1 MRKLVAFAPIA
12 LAALMLAG
20 CTSSSD
26 TSPEPD
32 PTPTVEETTAAF
44 NPDTVVTAPA
54 PEVATTM
61 ANILKQNSGT
71 DAKVDCGD
79 GEFQLKDGAT
89 VECKLIDVDKTEYK
103 VTAVVML
110 TSDGSSYALSPRVME
125 DAS

>member
-1 MRKLVAFAPIA
+1 MRKLVAFAPLA

-20 CTSSSD
+20 CTPNGD

-44 NPDTVVTAPA
+44 NPDTVVTSPA
-54 PEVATTM
+54 SEVATTM
-61 ANILKQNSGT
+61 SNILKQNSGT

-79 GEFQLKDGAT
+79 GEFQLKDGDT

-110 TSDGSSYALSPRVME
+110 TSDGSGYALSPRVME